1 MFEFPAN
8 YLFITASVTTD
19 SRFDDNFGLIG
30 DNSNTTFMMMR
41 ERNST
46 SFKMDTGLGFQARWS
61 SRSGRSYYSMGRVIG
76 NTFQWY
82 IQAYSETTT
91 GYGNYQFN
99 KTEVIYTYVAF

>member
-1 MFEFPAN
+1 
-8 YLFITASVTTD
+8 
-19 SRFDDNFGLIG
+19 
-30 DNSNTTFMMMR
+30 
-41 ERNST
+41 
-46 SFKMDTGLGFQARWS
+46 
-61 SRSGRSYYSMGRVIG
+61 MGRVIG